1 MPQINFC
8 SLIELAFYS
17 FFFFS
22 PFVSQ
27 SLSINYV
34 SHAARFPLAFPMEE
48 KGAGELGSEKNLL
61 GFGENDGC

>member
-8 SLIELAFYS
+8 SLIELAF
-17 FFFFS
+17 FFFFF

-34 SHAARFPLAFPMEE
+34 SHAARFPLSFPMEE
-48 KGAGELGSEKNLL
+48 KGAGELCSEKKAA
-61 GFGENDGC
+61 GVWGK